1 MIIFK
6 NVNKFFGKTHVL
18 RNTNVV
24 VKQGEKVCIVGP
36 SGSGKSTLLRC
47 INKLEEIQSGEIW
60 VDGQMISGGTWS
72 RTEKPRLRR
81 KVGFVFQS
89 YNLFPHLK
97 IRENITLGLR
107 YAKKLSKEKANNIAQ
122 DVLAMVNLQDKLS
135 SYPSELS
142 GGQQQRAA
150 IARALAM
157 DPLIMLFDEITSALD
172 PQLIGEVLDVLLKLS
187 ESGKTMIIVTHEI
200 GFARKISDRI
210 LFFDEGRVVE
220 EGDPNEIIENPKTNR
235 ARAFFAEVMK

>member
-18 RNTNVV
+18 RNTNLVI
-24 VKQGEKVCIVGP
+24 KQGEKVCIVGP

-60 VDGQMISGGTWS
+60 VDGQMISGRRWS

-172 PQLIGEVLDVLLKLS
+172 PQLIGEVLDVLLELS

-200 GFARKISDRI
+200 GFARKVSDRI